1 MTASLL
7 IPPGLVL
14 IIGGLLLPFLRGG
27 LRSIAVIALPLVT
40 LALVWNVPDG
50 PALQAPFLGYDLI
63 LVKGDKL
70 SRLFATIF
78 AIMAF
83 AGGLF
88 ALNQARTTELA
99 AAFVYAG
106 SAIGVAFAGDLI
118 TLFICWEVMA
128 IGSTLVVW
136 CGGPGAQGAGL
147 RYATIHLFGGV
158 LLMAGIAGEVAA
170 TGSIA
175 FGMLDTST
183 VPRWLILAGFLIN
196 AGAPP
201 LSAWLPDA
209 YPESSW
215 SGMVFL
221 SAFTTKAAVY
231 VLLRGFPGTE
241 LLIYVGLFMIFYG
254 IVYAILE
261 NDMRR
266 ILAYSIVNQV
276 GFMVAGIGI
285 GTEMALNGTAAHAFT
300 HIVYKALLLMSAG
313 SVLYMT
319 GRRKCSDLGG
329 LFRTMPLT
337 TICGII
343 GALSISSFPL
353 TSGFVSKSMISEAAA
368 NQHLELVWFLLA
380 AASAGVFLHAGIK
393 FPWFVFFQKDS
404 GLRPADPPWNM
415 RLAMVLFSAICIGL
429 GVLPGPL
436 YAMLP
441 YTVDYVPYTA
451 SHVVSQLQLLLF
463 SGLAFFL
470 MLGWLKR
477 TLTITLDVDWFYRR
491 LGPQPGGGP
500 RRAHRQRVA
509 VARRRRW
516 LGRQAHKRQA
526 SSAPWP
532 GRRAWENMADRH
544 DGILDNGDA
553 RGLLDPVEPMTQA
566 EHGPAQGTDREPALP
581 GAAGLWAQGSRP
593 AAPGSIERAI
603 RFPGMGRNAR
613 RAGSLLSASRA
624 TASRGLVSL
633 IGSRSRLPT
642 SSWPSR
648 CSW

>member
-27 LRSIAVIALPLVT
+27 LRSIVVIALPLVT
-40 LALVWNVPDG
+40 LALVWNLPDG
-50 PALQAPFLGYDLI
+50 TVLQAPFLGYELI

-88 ALNQARTTELA
+88 ALNQARTAELA

-118 TLFICWEVMA
+118 TLFICWELMA

-136 CGGPGAQGAGL
+136 CGRPEAQGAGL
-147 RYATIHLFGGV
+147 RYASIHLLGGV
-158 LLMAGIAGEVAA
+158 LLMAGISGEVAT
-170 TGSIA
+170 TGSVV
-175 FGMLDTST
+175 FGKLDTST

-285 GTEMALNGTAAHAFT
+285 GTEMALNGTASHAFT

-319 GRRKCSDLGG
+319 GKRKCTDLGG

-343 GALSISSFPL
+343 GAFSISSFPL
-353 TSGFVSKSMISEAAA
+353 TSGFISKSMISEAAA
-368 NQHLELVWFLLA
+368 QQHLESCGSCSRRLLPA
-380 AASAGVFLHAGIK
+380 SSCTPASNFPGSCSFRRTPGSDLPTHPGTCAWPWCSSPPSASA
-393 FPWFVFFQKDS
+393 
-404 GLRPADPPWNM
+404 
-415 RLAMVLFSAICIGL
+415 LA
-429 GVLPGPL
+429 
-436 YAMLP
+436 
-441 YTVDYVPYTA
+441 
-451 SHVVSQLQLLLF
+451 
-463 SGLAFFL
+463 
-470 MLGWLKR
+470 
-477 TLTITLDVDWFYRR
+477 
-491 LGPQPGGGP
+491 
-500 RRAHRQRVA
+500 
-509 VARRRRW
+509 
-516 LGRQAHKRQA
+516 
-526 SSAPWP
+526 
-532 GRRAWENMADRH
+532 
-544 DGILDNGDA
+544 
-553 RGLLDPVEPMTQA
+553 
-566 EHGPAQGTDREPALP
+566 
-581 GAAGLWAQGSRP
+581 
-593 AAPGSIERAI
+593 
-603 RFPGMGRNAR
+603 
-613 RAGSLLSASRA
+613 
-624 TASRGLVSL
+624 
-633 IGSRSRLPT
+633 
-642 SSWPSR
+642 
-648 CSW
+648 